1 MADVHPG
8 LAAKLTSQLHV
19 GPRHVNRLI
28 DGIVKELH
36 LTRQQAAIVLA
47 SRRGIN
53 FSRFVTPEDLAAVRS
68 SGGLTN
74 ATVAAVSPGIHG
86 NPIAARLRLTARG
99 RKQPS
104 NSVFVV
110 HGRNE
115 SVRRDLFEFLRD
127 LGLNPIEWNVGKQLT
142 RKASPHNAEVI
153 AAILHKAAGALVLF
167 CPEEDALLKREYW
180 RSDDPLEERRTNGQ
194 PRPNVLYEAGMAFAA
209 FPTSTVIVRVG
220 QIRSFTDLAGVQI
233 INLTG
238 GTAAGRQTVASALKT
253 AKLPVDTAGQDWI
266 RPGGF
271 ALETG
276 TRSRRPKVKRARS

>member
-1 MADVHPG
+1 MTDVNAG
-8 LAAKLTSQLHV
+8 LAAKLSSQLDV
-19 GPRHVNRLI
+19 GVRQVNRLI
-28 DGIVKELH
+28 DGIVRELH

-68 SGGLTN
+68 AGGLSGTPP
-74 ATVAAVSPGIHG
+74 VAAVAPATSGRATPGK
-86 NPIAARLRLTARG
+86 AKTLAKAK
-99 RKQPS
+99 KQPS

-115 SVRRDLFEFLRD
+115 RVRRDLFEFLRN

-142 RKASPHNAEVI
+142 RKASPHNGEVI
-153 AAILHKAAGALVLF
+153 AAIIHKAAGAVVLF
-167 CPEEDALLKREYW
+167 CPEETALLKREYW
-180 RSDDPLEERRTNGQ
+180 RSDDPLEERRMSEQ

-233 INLTG
+233 INLSG
-238 GTAAGRQTVASALKT
+238 GTVTGRQAVASALKT
-253 AKLPVDTAGQDWI
+253 ARLPVNTSGQDWI
-266 RPGGF
+266 SPGGF
-271 ALETG
+271 MLEAS
-276 TRSRRPKVKRARS
+276 TRSRRASA